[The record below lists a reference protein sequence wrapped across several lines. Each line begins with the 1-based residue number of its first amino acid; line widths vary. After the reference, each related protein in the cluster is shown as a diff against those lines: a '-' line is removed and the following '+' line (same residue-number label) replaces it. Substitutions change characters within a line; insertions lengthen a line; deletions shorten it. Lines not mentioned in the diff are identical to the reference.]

1 MMNLNTIICL
11 PTKAKAKKHFVRERE
26 RESERERRDERYSVN
41 FVVFALDVGG
51 REKSGRCCR
60 RRRMGE
66 EAS

>member
-1 MMNLNTIICL
+1 MLAYQGKGQ
-11 PTKAKAKKHFVRERE
+11 KALCE

>member
-1 MMNLNTIICL
+1 M
-11 PTKAKAKKHFVRERE
+11 AGERE
-26 RESERERRDERYSVN
+26 RETKTMRETQTERERRDERYSVN